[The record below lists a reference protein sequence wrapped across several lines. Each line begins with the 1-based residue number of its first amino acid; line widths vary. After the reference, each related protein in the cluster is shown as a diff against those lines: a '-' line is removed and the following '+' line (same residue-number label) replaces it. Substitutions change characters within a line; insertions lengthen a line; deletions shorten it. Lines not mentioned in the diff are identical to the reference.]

1 MLFIC
6 LNCRRKFEILP
17 AMAWG
22 SLESLQIEALK
33 LKRSMKVVE
42 KTMPVGYEEQIGA
55 VRG

>member
-1 MLFIC
+1 
-6 LNCRRKFEILP
+6 
-17 AMAWG
+17 MAWG

>member
-22 SLESLQIEALK
+22 SLESLRIEALK